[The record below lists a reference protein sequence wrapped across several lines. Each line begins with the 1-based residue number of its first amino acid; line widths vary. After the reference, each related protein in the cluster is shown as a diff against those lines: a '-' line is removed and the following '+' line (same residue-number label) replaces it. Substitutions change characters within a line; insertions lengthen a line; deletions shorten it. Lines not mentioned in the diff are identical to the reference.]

1 MKNFLCKILLKY
13 MSLKLKKYTS
23 DITIIFRCG
32 LVSQRIGTGNIIY
45 DINFKKFKDI
55 LLLIFH
61 SASLSFGEAYFRGD
75 IEIKGSLAEFVFV
88 IDKNFNNKVR
98 FSFLSNLNYFKNFL
112 LKQFSRNSMRQ
123 SVNNV
128 RAHYDHEPGFYEIFL
143 DKSMQYSCAYF
154 FKNNMS
160 IDEAQDAK
168 KDLISKKLLLS
179 ENHDVLDIGCGWGGL
194 ALHMVKKY
202 NCFVHGITLS
212 QQQLNYAQNS
222 IQNLGLDEKLKY
234 TATDYRDVDRKY
246 DRVVSIGMF
255 EHVGLKNYKHYFSKI
270 YDCLHED
277 GLALVHTIGRN
288 RGAGTTDSYLS
299 KYIFPGGYIP
309 SLSEILPH
317 IEKSNLVITDIEFLH
332 MHYAETLSKWRE
344 KFLAQ
349 STMVDLKFG
358 EEFRRLWEYYLIIS
372 ESAFRN
378 EYMTVFQIQLS
389 KKTGSVPV
397 SRDYMYNSSNM

>member
-1 MKNFLCKILLKY
+1 

-98 FSFLSNLNYFKNFL
+98 FSFLSNLNYFKNLL

-154 FKNNMS
+154 SKNNMS

-222 IQNLGLDEKLKY
+222 IQNLGLDKKLKY

-255 EHVGLKNYKHYFSKI
+255 EHVGLKNYTHYFSKI
-270 YDCLHED
+270 YDCL
-277 GLALVHTIGRN
+277 
-288 RGAGTTDSYLS
+288 
-299 KYIFPGGYIP
+299 
-309 SLSEILPH
+309 
-317 IEKSNLVITDIEFLH
+317 
-332 MHYAETLSKWRE
+332 
-344 KFLAQ
+344 
-349 STMVDLKFG
+349 
-358 EEFRRLWEYYLIIS
+358 
-372 ESAFRN
+372 
-378 EYMTVFQIQLS
+378 
-389 KKTGSVPV
+389 
-397 SRDYMYNSSNM
+397 

>member
-98 FSFLSNLNYFKNFL
+98 FSFLSNLNYFKNLL

-154 FKNNMS
+154 SKNNMS

-212 QQQLNYAQNS
+212 RQQLNYAQNS
-222 IQNLGLDEKLKY
+222 IQNLGLDKKLKY
-234 TATDYRDVDRKY
+234 TATDYRDIDRKY

-309 SLSEILPH
+309 SLSEILPY

-332 MHYAETLSKWRE
+332 MHYAKTLSKWRE

-358 EEFRRLWEYYLIIS
+358 EEFRRLWEYYLVIS

-378 EYMTVFQIQLS
+378 EFMTVFQIQLS

>member
-1 MKNFLCKILLKY
+1 MKNFLCKILLMY

-23 DITIIFRCG
+23 DITIIFRYKR
-32 LVSQRIGTGNIIY
+32 VSQSIGQGSKIY

-61 SASLSFGEAYFRGD
+61 SASLSFGEAYFKGD
-75 IEIKGSLAEFVFV
+75 VEIKGSLAEFVFV

-98 FSFLSNLNYFKNFL
+98 FSFLSNLNYLKNLL
-112 LKQFSRNSMRQ
+112 LKQFARNSLQQ

-128 RAHYDHEPGFYEIFL
+128 SAHYDHEPGFYKIFL

-154 FKNNMS
+154 SKKNMS

-194 ALHMVKKY
+194 ALHMVKQY

-212 QQQLNYAQNS
+212 QEQLNYAQNS
-222 IQNLGLDEKLKY
+222 IQNLGLDTKLKY
-234 TATDYRDVDRKY
+234 TATDYRDIDRKY

-255 EHVGLKNYKHYFSKI
+255 EHVGLKNYTHYFSKI

-277 GLALVHTIGRN
+277 GLALVHTIGRI
-288 RGAGTTDSYLS
+288 RGPGTTDSYLS

-317 IEKSNLVITDIEFLH
+317 IEQSNLVITDIEFLH

-344 KFLAQ
+344 KFLSQ
-349 STMVDLKFG
+349 STVVDLKYG
-358 EEFRRLWEYYLIIS
+358 EEFRRLWEYYLVIS

-378 EYMTVFQIQLS
+378 EFMTVFQIQLS
-389 KKTGSVPV
+389 KRTETVPY
-397 SRDYMYNSSNM
+397 SRDYMYNYANM

>member
-1 MKNFLCKILLKY
+1 MKNFLCKILLMY

-23 DITIIFRCG
+23 DITIIFRYKR
-32 LVSQRIGTGNIIY
+32 VSQSIGQGSKIY

-61 SASLSFGEAYFRGD
+61 SASLSFGEAYFKGD
-75 IEIKGSLAEFVFV
+75 VEIKGSLAEFVFV

-98 FSFLSNLNYFKNFL
+98 FSFLSNLNYLKNLL
-112 LKQFSRNSMRQ
+112 LKQFARNSLQQ

-128 RAHYDHEPGFYEIFL
+128 SAHYDHEPGFYKIFL

-154 FKNNMS
+154 SKKNMS

-194 ALHMVKKY
+194 ALHMVKQY

-212 QQQLNYAQNS
+212 QEQLNYAQNS
-222 IQNLGLDEKLKY
+222 IQNLGLDTKLKY
-234 TATDYRDVDRKY
+234 TATDYRDIDRKY

-255 EHVGLKNYKHYFSKI
+255 EHVGLKNYTHYFSKI

-277 GLALVHTIGRN
+277 GLALVHTIGRI
-288 RGAGTTDSYLS
+288 RGPGTTDSYLS

-317 IEKSNLVITDIEFLH
+317 IEQSNLVITDIEFLH

-344 KFLAQ
+344 KFLSQ
-349 STMVDLKFG
+349 STVVDLKYG
-358 EEFRRLWEYYLIIS
+358 AEFRRLWEYYLVIS

-378 EYMTVFQIQLS
+378 EFMTVFQIQLS
-389 KKTGSVPV
+389 KRTETVPY
-397 SRDYMYNSSNM
+397 SRDYMYNYANM

>member
-13 MSLKLKKYTS
+13 MSLKLRKHTS
-23 DITIIFRCG
+23 DITIIFRYG
-32 LVSQRIGTGNIIY
+32 KVSQSIGQGNIIY

-98 FSFLSNLNYFKNFL
+98 FSFLSNLNYLKNLL
-112 LKQFSRNSMRQ
+112 LKQFARNSLQQ

-154 FKNNMS
+154 SKKNMS

-222 IQNLGLDEKLKY
+222 IQNLGLDKKLKY

-255 EHVGLKNYKHYFSKI
+255 EHVGLKNYTHYFSKI

-309 SLSEILPH
+309 SLSEIIPH
-317 IEKSNLVITDIEFLH
+317 IERYLNKNFDEKIVERQRPKCCIT
-332 MHYAETLSKWRE
+332 
-344 KFLAQ
+344 
-349 STMVDLKFG
+349 VDKMF
-358 EEFRRLWEYYLIIS
+358 
-372 ESAFRN
+372 AC
-378 EYMTVFQIQLS
+378 IQ
-389 KKTGSVPV
+389 
-397 SRDYMYNSSNM
+397 